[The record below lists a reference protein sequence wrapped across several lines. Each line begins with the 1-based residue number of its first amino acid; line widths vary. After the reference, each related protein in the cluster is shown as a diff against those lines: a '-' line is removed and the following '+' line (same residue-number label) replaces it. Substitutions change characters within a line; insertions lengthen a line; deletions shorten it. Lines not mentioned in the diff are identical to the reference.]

1 MGAAAEAESVD
12 VGGQPAERLRVTL
25 VQTEPILRDP
35 ARALALMEHA
45 VAEASAAGAAEDGA
59 DAAAGSMGAAGTT
72 GAAGAGAPRILVFPE
87 MFLTGYAIGPADV
100 RRLAEP
106 ATGPRFASVARL
118 ARVHG
123 CAIAYGYPELGEM
136 PADGGPAD
144 QDPADGAPV
153 YNSVNLVSESG
164 ELLATYRKT
173 HLYGEVDRSQFAPGE
188 RLPELVGWHG
198 WKLGLGIC
206 YDVEFP
212 EFVRAQALA
221 GIDLLLVPTANM
233 TGLEAVAGTLVP
245 ARAYENQ
252 VYVGYANYTGA
263 DEVFSYH
270 GLSTLAGP
278 TAEVLAQGG
287 AASASEGYELVTAAL
302 RRAQLQ
308 ASRQVATYLA
318 DRRSDLY
325 S

>member
-45 VAEASAAGAAEDGA
+45 VAEASAAAA
-59 DAAAGSMGAAGTT
+59 DAAAGTVLGEE
-72 GAAGAGAPRILVFPE
+72 PRIFVFPE
-87 MFLTGYAIGPADV
+87 MFLTGYAIGPANV

-106 ATGPRFASVARL
+106 ATGRWFASVARL

-123 CAIAYGYPELGEM
+123 CAIAYGYPELGER
-136 PADGGPAD
+136 PADGGTAD
-144 QDPADGAPV
+144 QDPADGALV

-164 ELLATYRKT
+164 ELLAAYRKT
-173 HLYGEVDRSQFAPGE
+173 HLYGEVDRGQFAPGE
-188 RLPELVGWHG
+188 RLPEPVGWHG

-263 DEVFSYH
+263 DEVFAYH

-278 TAEVLAQGG
+278 TGAVLAQGG
-287 AASASEGYELVTAAL
+287 AASASEGYELVTAVL